1 MSVAT
6 KANMVTYRALRH
18 RSAIGHL
25 NGALAR
31 WLTARE
37 VPETAVGAVQ
47 VVMDELI
54 GNLLVHDPQNI
65 DPVEVELQ
73 LDAGVLAIRLSY
85 RSADFNPRTQKEV
98 DTVTPVSE
106 RRIGGLG
113 LHLIQGL
120 MDSVHYEYLH
130 GIICL
135 RMQKKLHA
143 AEA

>member
-1 MSVAT
+1 MSVAS

-25 NGALAR
+25 NAALAR
-31 WLTARE
+31 WLSARY
-37 VPETAVGAVQ
+37 VPETAVGATQ

-54 GNLLVHDPQNI
+54 GNLLLHDPQNI
-65 DPVEVELQ
+65 DPVEVELR
-73 LDAGVLAIRLSY
+73 LDADILHLRLSY
-85 RSADFNPRTQKEV
+85 RSADFNPRAQKEV
-98 DTVTPVSE
+98 DTLTPVSE

-120 MDSVHYEYLH
+120 MDAVHYEYMH

-135 RMQKKLHA
+135 RMEKKLHA
-143 AEA
+143 SVA